1 MSSSE
6 EEEQEDK
13 VEKDKEITKAASQDL
28 FSKEGIIIEE

>member
-13 VEKDKEITKAASQDL
+13 EITEAASQDS
-28 FSKEGIIIEE
+28 FSKEGML